1 MTNAFGR
8 HQSGTYTYSKDK
20 PVFDELDTRIDANQR
35 RLTAEIR
42 PSYDFI
48 VCGSGSS
55 GSVVARR
62 LAETGNASVL
72 LLEAGGTDDLPSV
85 SDPNQWHSNLKTER
99 DWGFEALPNP
109 RLNGRRLPLS
119 MGKVLGGGSS
129 INAMGWARGHK
140 NDWDYFA
147 EEAGD
152 PSWGYESI
160 LGIFRNIEDWQGA
173 PDPVRRGTGGLVHV
187 EPASDPN
194 PLAPAVLGAA
204 RSIGI
209 PTFDDHNG
217 QMMEGAGGGAL
228 FNFRIRNGRRQS
240 VFRTYAYPYMDRPN
254 LTVLTGAL
262 VTRVL
267 LKGKCAVG
275 VEFLHEGAIHR
286 ITARCETVLSLG
298 AINTPKVLM
307 QSGIGDA
314 RELTQAGIEVAQ
326 HLPGVGRN
334 FQDHILVPCVWDY
347 RTPLPPRN
355 GGGEATVFWK
365 SDPSLATP
373 DVQVLMAQFPLTTPE
388 VAHFSPPPGS
398 WSLLPSLVRPGS
410 RGRLRITG
418 PKPADPVEIVA
429 DTFSDP
435 ADMKALI
442 QAVELSREIGNSP
455 AMSPFV
461 KREVMPGMLAGSALE
476 NFVRDAAS
484 TVHHQ
489 TCTAKMGRDG
499 MSVVDSR
506 LKVYGVDNLRIADG
520 SILPRVTTGNTMA
533 PCVIIGE
540 QASEFIKAEH
550 GLAVAATSA

>member
-1 MTNAFGR
+1 MTPER
-8 HQSGTYTYSKDK
+8 TTET
-20 PVFDELDTRIDANQR
+20 PELDARIDANQR
-35 RLTAEIR
+35 RLAVEIR

-62 LAETGNASVL
+62 LAETGDASVL
-72 LLEAGGTDDLPSV
+72 LLEAGGTDDVPSV
-85 SDPNQWHSNLKTER
+85 REPGQWPANLGTER

-109 RLNGRRLPLS
+109 LLNGRRLPLP

-129 INAMGWARGHK
+129 INPMAWAHGHK
-140 NDWDYFA
+140 NDWDHFA

-152 PSWGYESI
+152 PSWGYESV
-160 LGIFRNIEDWQGA
+160 LGIFRCIEDWQGA
-173 PDPVRRGTGGLVHV
+173 PDPVRRGKGGLVYV
-187 EPASDPN
+187 EPARDPN

-204 RSIGI
+204 RSVGI
-209 PTFDDHNG
+209 PTVDDHNG

-228 FNFRIRNGRRQS
+228 LNLRIRDGRRQS

-262 VTRVL
+262 VTRVVL
-267 LKGKCAVG
+267 DGKRAVG
-275 VEFLHEGAIHR
+275 VEFVHEGAVHR

-298 AINTPKVLM
+298 AFNTPKVLM
-307 QSGIGDA
+307 HSGIGDE
-314 RELTQAGIEVAQ
+314 RELTRAGIEVAQ
-326 HLPGVGRN
+326 HLPGVGHN
-334 FQDHILVPCVWDY
+334 FQDHILVPCVWEY
-347 RTPLPPRN
+347 HTPLPPRN
-355 GGGEATVFWK
+355 NGAEATFFWK
-365 SDPSLATP
+365 SDPSLVTP
-373 DVQVLMAQFPLTTPE
+373 DLQAPLLEFPLTTPE

-410 RGRLRITG
+410 RGSLRIAG
-418 PKPADPVEIVA
+418 PKPSDPIEIEA

-442 QAVELSREIGNSP
+442 HAVELCREIGNSP

-461 KREVMPGMLAGSALE
+461 KREVMPGNLAGSALE
-476 NFVRDAAS
+476 NFLRDAAS
-484 TVHHQ
+484 TVWHQ
-489 TCTAKMGRDG
+489 TCAAKMGRDE
-499 MSVVDSR
+499 MSVVDGR
-506 LKVYGVDNLRIADG
+506 LKVYGIDNLRIADG

-540 QASEFIKAEH
+540 KAAKFIKSEA
-550 GLAVAATSA
+550 GLEP

>member
-1 MTNAFGR
+1 MNNQTKVAIVTGA
-8 HQSGTYTYSKDK
+8 SGGTG
-20 PVFDELDTRIDANQR
+20 ELDTRIDANQR
-35 RLTAEIR
+35 RLRAEIR
-42 PSYDFI
+42 QSYDFI

-62 LAETGNASVL
+62 LAENGEASVL
-72 LLEAGGTDDLPSV
+72 LLEAGGADDLPSV
-85 SDPNQWHSNLKTER
+85 SEPNQWHSNLKTEL

-129 INAMGWARGHK
+129 INGLGWARGHK

-152 PSWGYESI
+152 PSWGYEAI
-160 LGIFRNIEDWQGA
+160 LGIFRSIEDWQGV

-187 EPASDPN
+187 EPARDPN
-194 PLAPAVLGAA
+194 PVAPAMLAA
-204 RSIGI
+204 AQSLGI
-209 PTFDDHNG
+209 PTFDDQNG
-217 QMMEGAGGGAL
+217 RMMEGSGGGAL
-228 FNFRIRNGRRQS
+228 FNFRIRDGRRQS
-240 VFRTYAYPYMDRPN
+240 VFRTYTYPYMDRPN

-262 VTRVL
+262 VTRVVL
-267 LKGKCAVG
+267 EGRRAAG
-275 VEFLHEGAIHR
+275 VEFLREGAIHR

-307 QSGIGDA
+307 QSGIGDE
-314 RELTQAGIEVAQ
+314 RELNAAGIEVVQ

-334 FQDHILVPCVWDY
+334 FQDHILVPCIWEY
-347 RTPLPPRN
+347 QTPLPPRN

-365 SDPSLATP
+365 SAPSLAVP
-373 DVQVLMAQFPLTTPE
+373 DLQVLMAEFPLTTPQ
-388 VAHFSPPPGS
+388 VAHYAPPPGS
-398 WSLLPSLVRPGS
+398 WSLLPSIARPGS

-418 PKPADPVEIVA
+418 PKLSDPIEIVA

-435 ADMKALI
+435 ADVKALM

-455 AMSPFV
+455 VMSPFV
-461 KREVMPGMLAGSALE
+461 KREVMPGNLAGGALE
-476 NFVRDAAS
+476 NFVRDAAL

-489 TCTAKMGRDG
+489 TCTAKIGRDG

-506 LKVYGVDNLRIADG
+506 LKVYGVDHLRIADG

-540 QASEFIKAEH
+540 KAAAFIKSEA
-550 GLAVAATSA
+550 GLETGKLAMDASS